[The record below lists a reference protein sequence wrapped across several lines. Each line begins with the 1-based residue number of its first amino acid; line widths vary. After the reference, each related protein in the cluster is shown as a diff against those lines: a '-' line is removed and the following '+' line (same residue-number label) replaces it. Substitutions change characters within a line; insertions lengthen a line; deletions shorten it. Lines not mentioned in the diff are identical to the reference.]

1 MKFIS
6 FFQNEEDIVY
16 SILKAIYNDKV
27 ERWKKI
33 CQFYGFFPLI
43 LISYIFREDDGRR
56 RYTMFTTIGEQAMFS
71 IISHLFFIGITWW
84 ALHALN
90 FEKLLRANKV
100 LQARIL
106 YVLLTVAIGS
116 MVSNFFLDYV
126 SWSVQLPSLIQ

>member
-1 MKFIS
+1 
-6 FFQNEEDIVY
+6 
-16 SILKAIYNDKV
+16 
-27 ERWKKI
+27 
-33 CQFYGFFPLI
+33 
-43 LISYIFREDDGRR
+43 
-56 RYTMFTTIGEQAMFS
+56 MFTTIGEQAMFS